1 MFFSFS
7 LEPHLLIIYF
17 NFTQY
22 LYNMA
27 VSFHLLNALVQFVFI
42 LPFLFFGKEKFI
54 KDEFRLLGIF
64 AIMFLLWSVLTN
76 GLGGVI
82 VNSGQ
87 KWQWVGKVAG
97 LLLGIFFV
105 YRNKLI
111 SKKELGWTLRFNVA
125 SVKPVLSLLLLIL
138 AARLSFYLLFEPISK
153 YFDLETV
160 LFQGVLVG
168 FCDELLFR
176 GILLAL
182 LNRIFSG
189 KENLFGFPLSFGIL
203 ITSVLYGLTQGFI
216 LGEGFHLQINLIR
229 ILLGFF
235 VGLIAALL
243 KERSGSLLPA
253 VIFHN
258 IWSLIANH

>member
-1 MFFSFS
+1 M
-7 LEPHLLIIYF
+7 L
-17 NFTQY
+17 
-22 LYNMA
+22 A
-27 VSFHLLNALVQFVFI
+27 
-42 LPFLFFGKEKFI
+42 
-54 KDEFRLLGIF
+54 IF
-64 AIMFLLWSVLTN
+64 AIIFLLWSVLTT
-76 GLGGVI
+76 GLGGI
-82 VNSGQ
+82 ILNPGQ

-97 LLLGIFFV
+97 LLVGVFFV
-105 YRNKLI
+105 YRNKLL
-111 SKKELGWTLRFNVA
+111 SKKELGWTLRFQPG
-125 SVKPVLSLLLLIL
+125 SVKPVMSLLLLIL
-138 AARLSFYLLFEPISK
+138 IARLSFYLVFEPVSVN
-153 YFDLETV
+153 FDLETV
-160 LFQGVLVG
+160 LFQGILVG

-253 VIFHN
+253 IIFHN
-258 IWSLIANH
+258 LWGLIANH